1 MLAAAAAD
9 WDAVERIAVG
19 VGPGS
24 FTGLRLGIATAR
36 GLAQARDLPLVG
48 VSSLA
53 ALAAGADAA
62 LAVIDARR
70 GEVFA
75 AAPGV
80 FEPVALDPEALAAR
94 IEPGWL
100 TVGDG
105 AVRFREPLERAGAVI
120 PADDDPQH
128 RVSALQI
135 CRLGAKGEPADRDAL
150 LPDYRREPDAKP
162 QPAVSA
168 PPAAAVEIRRLIYA
182 DLPQVVA
189 IERRAFTT
197 PWSLAMFVLELS
209 KPSGICLAAVGRERA
224 RRLHRLLALRH
235 RLARDERRGRS
246 RPPAARHRD
255 RAAGRRCSTA
265 SGPTRRSRSR
275 SAAPTAARSSCTSAS
290 ASARPGCG
298 RATTPTTARTP

>member
-1 MLAAAAAD
+1 MILGLDTATASTAVGLWAPGGPEIERRDDPPLGARPAHAGRLLLLVEEVLTAAGAD

-36 GLAQARDLPLVG
+36 GLAQARDLPLIG

-53 ALAAGADAA
+53 ALGAGAD

-75 AAPGV
+75 AADGRFGPL
-80 FEPVALDPEALAAR
+80 ALKPEELAER
-94 IEPGWL
+94 IEPGWV

-135 CRLGAKGEPADRDAL
+135 CRLGATGEPADRDAL

-162 QPAVSA
+162 
-168 PPAAAVEIRRLIYA
+168 
-182 DLPQVVA
+182 
-189 IERRAFTT
+189 
-197 PWSLAMFVLELS
+197 
-209 KPSGICLAAVGRERA
+209 
-224 RRLHRLLALRH
+224 
-235 RLARDERRGRS
+235 
-246 RPPAARHRD
+246 RP
-255 RAAGRRCSTA
+255 
-265 SGPTRRSRSR
+265 
-275 SAAPTAARSSCTSAS
+275 
-290 ASARPGCG
+290 
-298 RATTPTTARTP
+298 